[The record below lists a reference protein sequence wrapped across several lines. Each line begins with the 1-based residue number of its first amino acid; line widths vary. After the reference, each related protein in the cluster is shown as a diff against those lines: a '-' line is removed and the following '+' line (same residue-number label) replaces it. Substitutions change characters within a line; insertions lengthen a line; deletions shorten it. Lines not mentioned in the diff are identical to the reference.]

1 MAKQLYAECLRA
13 SSIRH
18 NNRMAASCLFPLLL
32 LESGSKQVACFKS
45 LLLTMKVIPNPG
57 MPANLMDIFSS
68 LSQLT
73 ELAEEAAN
81 LMKTED
87 VFNDAPCLA
96 TVAKAA
102 LSSYALL
109 FGDYKKAKELWTDL
123 QRQRCFSEKLFEG
136 ESACL
141 LGSNYTLALFLQGHI
156 KAARSSLQSLK
167 LSFREHE
174 LSRHWRKCEASMNFT
189 SSFFK
194 QDNANCKDNLVKLA
208 TFCPLEA
215 KLKECALLLSNGE
228 LRECQRLLIHI
239 RNDCEEKRIYLF
251 RWLLLAA
258 EAAAYQNCDSHRM
271 SYYLSTLKQISIHQK
286 DTNTS
291 ALIGLLEAI
300 IHLLRGDADQLVH
313 IALDALLKLSETGT
327 AFEQG
332 QCRFLLGIGYLMKAR
347 KVVENEEK
355 ERMLITSVED
365 MTEAASLFSL
375 VKAPYHE
382 KVALW
387 YLAQTY
393 HALGRWQLRNENA
406 EAFLA
411 LDEAHPGDCHMQF
424 LAKALLLPKY

>member
-1 MAKQLYAECLRA
+1 MILKKAIEEAFTAVHMELCKRICWSVVKREMAKQLYAECLRA

-45 LLLTMKVIPNPG
+45 LLLTMKALRFYIKHWLATLEVEHMLPTKR
-57 MPANLMDIFSS
+57 

-141 LGSNYTLALFLQGHI
+141 LGSNYTLALFLQ
-156 KAARSSLQSLK
+156 LN
-167 LSFREHE
+167 FREI
-174 LSRHWRKCEASMNFT
+174 LCRGTSKQQEAVFKVLNCPFENTNFHAIGVN
-189 SSFFK
+189 
-194 QDNANCKDNLVKLA
+194 QDNANSKDNLVKLA

-251 RWLLLAA
+251 
-258 EAAAYQNCDSHRM
+258 S
-271 SYYLSTLKQISIHQK
+271 LSMHYSGM
-286 DTNTS
+286 N
-291 ALIGLLEAI
+291 
-300 IHLLRGDADQLVH
+300 
-313 IALDALLKLSETGT
+313 
-327 AFEQG
+327 
-332 QCRFLLGIGYLMKAR
+332 FLLPTK
-347 KVVENEEK
+347 N
-355 ERMLITSVED
+355 T
-365 MTEAASLFSL
+365 
-375 VKAPYHE
+375 
-382 KVALW
+382 W
-387 YLAQTY
+387 
-393 HALGRWQLRNENA
+393 
-406 EAFLA
+406 
-411 LDEAHPGDCHMQF
+411 
-424 LAKALLLPKY
+424 